1 MNFKTFIVGL
11 LILILTPILVIGA
24 FAAYTY
30 WANARPQAGLLHCRV
45 EPQVVFKGDEVT
57 YTMSF
62 LGEDATRPEGKP
74 APPVDMV
81 FVVDTSGSMHSSLSD
96 MTQAARTVAHEIA
109 TAYPSGHIRF
119 ALTQFHDSSEIK
131 AGWTPDSNTLYAGL
145 NRLDKR
151 SGNSGTADAFPP
163 IRQLLSQARPNAT
176 KVVVFYTDGHIGVDD
191 AIANMAETLRKQGVH
206 IFSIS
211 PPGYDTEAMYL
222 ITGDWDRVLEP
233 INLQDLV
240 NKFRFVADTVI
251 GLYGNNAQLTHQLD
265 SRNFTV
271 PIEDSEWR
279 TDNTGNLV
287 RDIGYLAFKSVDY
300 QHTLIP
306 KTTGLWWS
314 VGLAPPSM
322 SFITPQNELGN
333 MNCERRPT
341 LLVLSIWW
349 LILAFL
355 PALLWLL
362 FFIGQRITPKPKPEY
377 IPPAIRT
384 PAPPSPLPL
393 PSVLALA
400 RKTVVPTLFIGLGGA
415 GRQALFAIQEQLR
428 AAHLDA
434 KNQPYRFLWLDLDA
448 SLPQNE
454 PELLTQRG
462 FDNVR
467 ELVAPKDIRQAAQY
481 RPLPNQPLPAQL
493 KWFNPRDYLD
503 AARNELELSTG
514 ANGRRVLAR
523 LALFQWLNQGQL
535 VTALKEEYQAL
546 LKNTSVDDN
555 RQIILFAERTG
566 GVGCGWIVD
575 IARLFRRM
583 ARQAQQSRQQ
593 FVPEIIGVLSSTPHY
608 QQSLQQQQ
616 NRQAL
621 DKEIETAQMAGAF
634 PQRVTY
640 RPNDELLDKTDTESP
655 FNWLFSVTGQAPALA
670 AIQSAALSAIL
681 VERYPR
687 WTLLSHDKGQC
698 FSVQAQGIHVMPD
711 LDYQLVK
718 REVLLRLLGAEVLLD
733 LELDPASQKLVVKPV
748 SDSEAE
754 KLLIQWNRNEQPK
767 GTPWQLLLY
776 SVVGLEGSAQFFA
789 VMAEKG
795 HPDLVW
801 FQQALVASLTRQ
813 LRGHRSD
820 DGRWVRTWMPG
831 EAVAAL
837 RLFAERLEQ
846 RVKPQVP
853 PGKNGK
859 ILTEIVTQVI
869 DLTRSA
875 ATQLQHWLT
884 EFAPLYEEIGQQQ
897 RQFAQQRDT
906 AQNQDGQV
914 FIDESADDKRIV
926 QWANQALQQWVG
938 SVDITSALCE
948 RLFFTARLDKND
960 VVIVLAAYIE
970 NRHEFSSAQAAKE
983 RLESYTDTAAQQV
996 PTLKIE
1002 GALAH
1007 LEVQKLQQLTR
1018 NMVDAEHNA
1027 EQVVMVMPTVA
1038 DNSEMAPVLTA
1049 FRKMVPEPAGQ
1060 AQAQY
1065 CYGDDHS
1072 AIRRLELQTERL
1084 PDAPG
1089 NLPFVQAAEQAA
1101 EEVRQRAIHQFETEL
1116 PIFPPA
1122 LRIALSHPA
1131 AFRSFSRAYKA
1142 GHIVKP
1148 DTARD
1153 ERGIVQW
1160 VFGEQF
1166 LTFGDANS
1174 LADAAAN
1181 YSYLIKNPPTTF
1193 TEREQQGDFSNL
1205 EAWKASGGLP
1215 EDEDVFVLA
1224 AMTIED

>member
-1 MNFKTFIVGL
+1 MKFKTFIVGL
-11 LILILTPILVIGA
+11 LILMLTPILVIGG

-62 LGEDATRPEGKP
+62 LGKDAPRPEGKQ
-74 APPVDMV
+74 APLVDMI
-81 FVVDTSGSMHSSLSD
+81 FVVDTSGSMHRTLSD
-96 MTQAARTVAHEIA
+96 MTKAARTVAHEIA
-109 TAYPSGHIRF
+109 TAHPSGHIRF
-119 ALTQFHDSSEIK
+119 ALTQFHDASEIK
-131 AGWTPDSNTLYAGL
+131 AGWTPDSNALYAGL
-145 NRLDKR
+145 NSLDNR
-151 SGNSGTADAFPP
+151 SGNSGTAEAFPL
-163 IRQLLSQARPNAT
+163 IRQLLSQARPNAI

-191 AIANMAETLRKQGVH
+191 AIAKMAETLRKQGVH

-211 PPGYDTEAMYL
+211 PPGYDSEAMYL

-271 PIEDSEWR
+271 PVEDSEWR

-322 SFITPQNELGN
+322 SFITPQNQVGSLK
-333 MNCERRPT
+333 CERRPT

-377 IPPAIRT
+377 IPPAIRS

-393 PSVLALA
+393 PSGLALV

-415 GRQALFAIQEQLR
+415 GRQALSAVQEQLR

-448 SLPQNE
+448 SLPQT
-454 PELLTQRG
+454 ELLTQRG

-481 RPLPNQPLPAQL
+481 RPLPNKPLPAHL
-493 KWFNPRDYLD
+493 NWFNPRDYLD
-503 AARNELELSTG
+503 ATRDELELSTG
-514 ANGRRVLAR
+514 AKGRRVLAR

-546 LKNTSVDDN
+546 LKNTSVDGN

-583 ARQAQQSRQQ
+583 ARQGQLNRQQ
-593 FVPEIIGVLSSTPHY
+593 FVPEIIGVLSSVPDY
-608 QQSLQQQQ
+608 RQSLQQQQ
-616 NRQAL
+616 NRHAL

-640 RPNDELLDKTDTESP
+640 RPDDELLDRTDTESP
-655 FNWLFSVTGQAPALA
+655 FNWLFSVMGQEPSLA

-687 WTLLSHDKGQC
+687 WTVLSHDKGQC

-748 SDSEAE
+748 SESQAE

-776 SVVGLEGSAQFFA
+776 SVVGREGSAQFFA

-831 EAVAAL
+831 EAVVAL

-846 RVKPQVP
+846 RVKPQTP
-853 PGKNGK
+853 SGE
-859 ILTEIVTQVI
+859 LTKIVTQVI

-884 EFAPLYEEIGQQQ
+884 EFAPLYKEIGQQQ

-906 AQNQDGQV
+906 TKNRQGQV
-914 FIDESADDKRIV
+914 FIDESTNDKSANDKRIV

-960 VVIVLAAYIE
+960 VVIVLAVYVE
-970 NRHEFSSAQAAKE
+970 DRQELSSAQAAKKL
-983 RLESYTDTAAQQV
+983 LESYTDTAAQQV

-1007 LEVQKLQQLTR
+1007 IEVKKLQQLTR
-1018 NMVDAEHNA
+1018 DMVDAEHNA

-1038 DNSEMAPVLTA
+1038 ENSKMAPVLTA
-1049 FRKMVPEPAGQ
+1049 FRKRVPEPAGQ

-1072 AIRRLELQTERL
+1072 AILRIELQTERL
-1084 PDAPG
+1084 PEAPG

-1101 EEVRQRAIHQFETEL
+1101 EAARQRAIHQFQTEL
-1116 PIFPPA
+1116 AIFPPA
-1122 LRIALSHPA
+1122 LRIAISHPE

-1181 YSYLIKNPPTTF
+1181 YSYLIKDLATTF
-1193 TEREQQGDFSNL
+1193 TEREQQGDFSKL
-1205 EAWKASGGLP
+1205 ETWKASGGLP
-1215 EDEDVFVLA
+1215 EDEDVFVLV
-1224 AMTIED
+1224 AMIIDE